1 MTNQLKKRLLQNV
14 FVSAA
19 ALSIL
24 SYDVSF
30 ALAGPQS
37 FGGNDNDRHTDS
49 PIKHVIVI
57 VGENRTFDHIFA
69 TYQSP
74 RGHHVDNLLSKGI
87 IDING
92 KPGPNYGVTTAVLGP
107 RYDDLSD
114 QPRRQGGLRHVD
126 QSAAAAGDLLCSPAA
141 LSQHLRSQLRRRD
154 QRPRRGSECR
164 FSHEPDIYASPAG
177 GRRIAATER
186 ATAHGLLLVAARL
199 GAAHDGLNRHPGGFA
214 RHAHHQQLPPNG
226 LPSGVYPLVC
236 GPNAPTLNNVPVCTA
251 GQSLY
256 DTYGGSPVHR
266 FYQMWQELDCDAN
279 KATTSQSL
287 GMPGRPFPLG

>member
-92 KPGPNYGVTTAVLGP
+92 KPGPNYGVTTQFSAQDTTTYLISPGGKVAYGTSTNPLQPPGTSYAPQQPYPNIYDPNSGAATNGPGAVQNVVFPTSQTYTLP
-107 RYDDLSD
+107 
-114 QPRRQGGLRHVD
+114 QQAEGGLPQLSGQPHTGCCLLP
-126 QSAAAAGDLLCSPAA
+126 QDLA
-141 LSQHLRSQLRRRD
+141 LLTT
-154 QRPRRGSECR
+154 GSTG
-164 FSHEPDIYASPAG
+164 I
-177 GRRIAATER
+177 
-186 ATAHGLLLVAARL
+186 
-199 GAAHDGLNRHPGGFA
+199 PGGSPDT
-214 RHAHHQQLPPNG
+214 RITNNYPPNG

-279 KATTSQSL
+279 KATN
-287 GMPGRPFPLG
+287 